1 MVGARFFEERG
12 RGAAPG
18 SAGRPRM
25 AASVAALLIAALA
38 VAGCGAGDGSGSK
51 AAEHGAAAPG
61 AVEREAG
68 SVREDAAADGEAGRE
83 GAGAGEASAGALP
96 DPAATHIIR
105 TASLTVAAR
114 DVPGAL
120 AEARAA
126 VEAAGGYVADESTD
140 RDSEGRDRSRVTL
153 RVPPQEY
160 DGLVE
165 RLSGLGRLVERKVS
179 AQDVTDQVVDVES
192 RIATRKASVERV
204 RKLMDEATAL
214 SDVVSLEAELSDRQ
228 ADLEALQA
236 RLKSL
241 RERTGTATVTLSLH
255 EPDAEPVE
263 GGGVPSFG
271 DALADGW
278 DAFLTVLRWIA
289 VALGAALPF
298 AAAGLLAAVLWRR
311 VRSRLPR
318 RAAGAGGAAVP
329 VPAPPAAS
337 PAAGSPAGPG
347 DGGPDGGSD
356 GGKE

>member
-1 MVGARFFEERG
+1 
-12 RGAAPG
+12 
-18 SAGRPRM
+18 
-25 AASVAALLIAALA
+25 
-38 VAGCGAGDGSGSK
+38 
-51 AAEHGAAAPG
+51 
-61 AVEREAG
+61 
-68 SVREDAAADGEAGRE
+68 E
-83 GAGAGEASAGALP
+83 GAGAGEASAGDLP

-120 AEARAA
+120 VEARAA

-160 DGLVE
+160 DGLLE

-192 RIATRKASVERV
+192 RLATRKASVERV

-263 GGGVPSFG
+263 GGEVPSFG

-278 DAFLTVLRWIA
+278 NAFLTVLRWIA
-289 VALGAALPF
+289 VALGAVLPF

-311 VRSRLPR
+311 AAPVSARSARARTPR
-318 RAAGAGGAAVP
+318 AG
-329 VPAPPAAS
+329 
-337 PAAGSPAGPG
+337 
-347 DGGPDGGSD
+347 
-356 GGKE
+356 